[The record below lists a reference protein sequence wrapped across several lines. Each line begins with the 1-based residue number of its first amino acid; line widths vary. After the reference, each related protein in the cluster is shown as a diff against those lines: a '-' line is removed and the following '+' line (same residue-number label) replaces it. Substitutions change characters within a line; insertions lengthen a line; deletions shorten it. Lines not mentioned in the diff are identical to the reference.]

1 MSCSGNCSSC
11 GSDCQKQPLRHP
23 NITGAI
29 LGQFMM
35 EMAHRSKQNA
45 AGEITEEM
53 MDEMD
58 RKTMNWLGATFSG
71 QNGQF
76 EIDPDWYPVGVA
88 GNLRMKLGNELAQ
101 AAGGKLPD
109 DNATLI
115 FSAMAVFMAEVY
127 DTLAAV
133 TKKGIE
139 PLGEVPA
146 PELLALLK
154 RWTEI
159 LVGYEL
165 KWRDPSEEK
174 PAEEKEDTEKENS

>member
-35 EMAHRSKQNA
+35 EMAMRSQKNA
-45 AGEITEEM
+45 AGEITEDM

-71 QNGQF
+71 QNAQF
-76 EIDPDWYPVGVA
+76 EVDSDWYPVGVA
-88 GNLRMKLGNELAQ
+88 GNLRLKLGEQLAQ
-101 AAGGKLPD
+101 ASGGKLPQ

-127 DTLAAV
+127 DTLSVVA
-133 TKKGIE
+133 KEGIE

-146 PELLALLK
+146 PEMLALLK
-154 RWTEI
+154 RWTEM

-165 KWRDPSEEK
+165 KWRDPSEEAK
-174 PAEEKEDTEKENS
+174 SEEDPKSEEK

>member
-35 EMAHRSKQNA
+35 EMAMRSQKNA
-45 AGEITEEM
+45 AGEITEDV
-53 MDEMD
+53 MDDMD

-71 QNGQF
+71 KNAQF
-76 EIDPDWYPVGVA
+76 EIDPQWYPVGVA
-88 GNLRMKLGNELAQ
+88 GNLRIKLGTELAQ
-101 AAGGKLPD
+101 AAGGKLPE

-115 FSAMAVFMAEVY
+115 YSAMAVFMAEVY
-127 DTLAAV
+127 DTLALV
-133 TKKGIE
+133 TKKGVE

-146 PELLALLK
+146 PEMLALLK
-154 RWTEI
+154 RWTEM

-165 KWRDPSEEK
+165 QWRDPAQK
-174 PAEEKEDTEKENS
+174 TEDTEKENTENK

>member
-45 AGEITEEM
+45 AGEITEDV

-101 AAGGKLPD
+101 AANFPMI
-109 DNATLI
+109 TLRS
-115 FSAMAVFMAEVY
+115 FSLRWPYSWLKFMTRWLLSRKRGLNLWV
-127 DTLAAV
+127 
-133 TKKGIE
+133 KC
-139 PLGEVPA
+139 PL
-146 PELLALLK
+146 LSFS
-154 RWTEI
+154 RF
-159 LVGYEL
+159 
-165 KWRDPSEEK
+165 
-174 PAEEKEDTEKENS
+174 